1 MTSFTDRLG
10 TFNPQFLREC
20 RGRLRPRSVIAAVG
34 LSLIFQFLLY
44 LSVIDVPLEYR
55 AEAYK
60 NVCRTLTWAIPYSL
74 FVLGGYYIVD
84 DLTREAKRGTLNFIR
99 LSPRPAR
106 EILLGKLLGV
116 PTLPVLLAAAAIPLH
131 IVSGLIGGS
140 SWLWML
146 SYYLAVAFGTAFVFS
161 LALLFGLV
169 GSASPLGKQQSL
181 SAIGFAGIALV
192 FLTPVFMLWNEL
204 SIWWSFGRVSP
215 LYGSYANATRDLEWL
230 YLPVADNVAVAHLFT
245 LVNLAIATLLI
256 WQIMLRKFRV
266 PQATLLS
273 KRMSYLSVAYLNGLT
288 WGFFQSSSLSTQ
300 VRTTGAATVLLSL
313 NVVIFA
319 VLIFALAPSRQVLL
333 DWLRY
338 RRHSLTDWVW
348 NDSSPSVVAIAVNLA
363 IAFLLIVP
371 WLLLTNLGTKID
383 TLPVLLAVLSFGT
396 SILIYATLVQIIFSM
411 RLRSPLI
418 WAAGVVATVAFVPP
432 VVLAILTDGMGNRLS
447 ALIAVWTFFG
457 LPLWERPE
465 LAHASAG
472 IFIGWALQLVV
483 LLLLLSRLARNLKKL
498 SSHNVV
504 SSVASTGSDCQKG

>member
-1 MTSFTDRLG
+1 MASFTDRLG

-20 RGRLRPRSVIAAVG
+20 RGRLKPRSVIATIG

-44 LSVIDVPLEYR
+44 TSVIDVPLEYR
-55 AEAYK
+55 AEAYR

-84 DLTREAKRGTLNFIR
+84 DLTREEKRGTLNFIR

-116 PTLPVLLAAAAIPLH
+116 PLLPVLLAATAVPFH

-146 SYYLAVAFGTAFVFS
+146 SYYLVVTFGTAFVFS

-181 SAIGFAGIALV
+181 SPIGFAGLALL
-192 FLTPVFMLWNEL
+192 FITPAFMLWNGL
-204 SIWWSFGRVSP
+204 SIWGSFGGISP
-215 LYGSYANATRDLEWL
+215 LHNSYGNATTNLEWL

-245 LVNLAIATLLI
+245 LANLAIATLLI
-256 WQIMLRKFRV
+256 WQVMLRKFRI
-266 PQATLLS
+266 PQATFLS
-273 KRMSYLSVAYLNGLT
+273 KRMSYISVAYLNGLI
-288 WGFFQSSSLSTQ
+288 WGFFQSSGLSTET
-300 VRTTGAATVLLSL
+300 RTIGAASALIAL
-313 NVVIFA
+313 NGAIFA
-319 VLIFALAPSRQVLL
+319 VLIFALAPSRQTLL

-338 RRHSLTDWVW
+338 RRHHLTDWVW
-348 NDSSPSVVAIAVNLA
+348 NDSSPSVVAIAVNFA
-363 IAFLLIVP
+363 IAFLLIIP
-371 WLLLTNLGTKID
+371 WLLIADLGTKID
-383 TLPVLLAVLSFGT
+383 TLPVLLAGLSFGT

-432 VVLAILTDGMGNRLS
+432 IVLAILTDGTGNRSS

-457 LPLWERPE
+457 LPFWERLE
-465 LAHASAG
+465 LANVSAG

-483 LLLLLSRLARNLKKL
+483 LLLLLSRLARNLKRL
-498 SSHNVV
+498 SSH
-504 SSVASTGSDCQKG
+504 SLASL

>member
-1 MTSFTDRLG
+1 MASFTDRLG

-20 RGRLRPRSVIAAVG
+20 RGRLKPRSVIAAIG

-44 LSVIDVPLEYR
+44 ISVVDVPPEYR
-55 AEAYK
+55 TETYRD
-60 NVCRTLTWAIPYSL
+60 VCSTLTWAIPYSL

-84 DLTREAKRGTLNFIR
+84 DLTREEKRGTLNFIR

-116 PTLPVLLAAAAIPLH
+116 PMLPVLLAATAVPLH

-146 SYYLAVAFGTAFVFS
+146 SYYLVVAFGTAFVFS

-181 SAIGFAGIALV
+181 SSIGFAGLALL
-192 FLTPVFMLWNEL
+192 FITPAFVIWNRV
-204 SIWWSFGRVSP
+204 STWWSFGEISP
-215 LYGSYANATRDLEWL
+215 LYGSYRNAAIDLKWL
-230 YLPVADNVAVAHLFT
+230 YLPVADNAVAAHLFT
-245 LVNLAIATLLI
+245 LANLAIATLLI
-256 WQIMLRKFRV
+256 WQVMLRKFRI
-266 PQATLLS
+266 PQATFLS
-273 KRMSYLSVAYLNGLT
+273 KRMSYISVAYLNVLV
-288 WGFFQSSSLSTQ
+288 WGFLQSSSLSTDA
-300 VRTTGAATVLLSL
+300 RTTGASVALIALNATIFTVLM
-313 NVVIFA
+313 
-319 VLIFALAPSRQVLL
+319 FALAPSRQTLL

-338 RRHSLTDWVW
+338 RRHNLTDWVW
-348 NDSSPSVVAIAVNLA
+348 NDSSPSVVAIAVNFA

-371 WLLLTNLGTKID
+371 WLLIADLGTKIS

-411 RLRSPLI
+411 KLRSPLI

-432 VVLAILTDGMGNRLS
+432 VVLAILTDGTGNRS
-447 ALIAVWTFFG
+447 FALIAVWTFFG
-457 LPLWERPE
+457 LPFWEGPE
-465 LAHASAG
+465 LANASAG
-472 IFIGWALQLVV
+472 IFIGSAFQLVV

-498 SSHNVV
+498 SSHNV
-504 SSVASTGSDCQKG
+504 ASI